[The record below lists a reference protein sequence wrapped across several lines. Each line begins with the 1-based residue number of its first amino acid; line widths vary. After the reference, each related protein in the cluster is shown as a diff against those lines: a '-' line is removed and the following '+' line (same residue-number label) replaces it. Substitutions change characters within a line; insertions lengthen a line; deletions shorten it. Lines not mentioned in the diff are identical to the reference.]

1 MPQIPS
7 YEAFKPLISKD
18 AFLSSFELLN
28 SVLPKKAH
36 STYTLSFMDPNDFK
50 VAANDQSGKEYVEG
64 VVKDAI
70 NEILISTQYFEK
82 GYNIVAVPLIF
93 NEQSVGMLQI
103 LYFGEDTFKLYLSLS
118 GDEYEF
124 TYNKA
129 TDEIEYNDKSIH
141 IMPTEDI
148 LYMIS
153 KVHLMI

>member
-1 MPQIPS
+1 MPQISS
-7 YEAFKPLISKD
+7 YEKFKSLISKD

-28 SVLPKKAH
+28 SVLPKKTH
-36 STYTLSFMDPNDFK
+36 STYTLSFIDPEAFK
-50 VAANDQSGKEYVEG
+50 TAANDPKGGKEYVEG

-82 GYNIVAVPLIF
+82 GYNIVVVPLSF
-93 NEQSVGMLQI
+93 GEQSVGMLQI

-129 TDEIEYNDKSIH
+129 TDDMEYNKIY
-141 IMPTEDI
+141 IMPTDDI

-153 KVHLMI
+153 KVHLMG